1 MDDMGIEFLEQSRRA
16 AVKSFVHRW
25 TQTDTDK
32 DQSESR
38 FFSDLMSVY
47 LYISAAKIPYF
58 SAPFRFSVAI
68 LFLIATSVAQSPNVD
83 KIDPPSWWAQ
93 STINP
98 VRVLIR
104 GKNLTGAKLE
114 SNSPGIT
121 GSNIRTSA
129 NGNYLFADITIRQ
142 NLKAG
147 DYQIKITT
155 PGGSVTAP
163 FGIFTPM
170 PRSGNYSG
178 FSPDDVIYFLM
189 PDRFADG
196 DPTNNDPPKSKGLYD
211 RKKGRHYHGGDLQG
225 VIDKLPYLKSLG
237 TTAIWTTP
245 VYDNADRPDTMEV
258 YEGMPETTGYHGYG
272 AVDFYS
278 VDEHL
283 GDMAKLKEF
292 VQKVHAQGFVV
303 LQDQVVNH
311 TGPYHVWANDPPTP
325 TWFNG
330 TVENHLSNNWQ
341 KWTAMNPRASSQTQK
356 RNIDGWFIDIL
367 PDLNQ
372 NDPEVE
378 KYLIQNTLWWLS
390 QVGFDAVRMD
400 TLPHVP
406 RPFWEKWMTALKRE
420 FPKVNVLGELY
431 DGDPALL
438 AYFQGGRRGH
448 DGVDTK
454 LDTLYDFGLFYP
466 IRNAFGQG
474 QSIRQISQMFAHDWL
489 YPKPNVLVTFL
500 GVHDMPRFMD
510 EKGATTEGLKL
521 AQTLIMTSR
530 GTPLFYYGDELAMP
544 GGGDPDN
551 RRDFPGG
558 FPGDTRSAFTSGGRT
573 TKENDVW
580 NHLAKLG
587 ALRKTLEPL
596 RRGKT
601 FDLLDEEQQMAYA
614 RFTERDAVIV
624 AFNNDAKAIEV
635 SFDISMIKQIAPNAV
650 LTDALGKVSGTTAQ
664 NGFLRFTVPAR
675 TSTILTAK

>member
-1 MDDMGIEFLEQSRRA
+1 MKKALHSITILIFITLT
-16 AVKSFVHRW
+16 AVYTAHA
-25 TQTDTDK
+25 Q
-32 DQSESR
+32 
-38 FFSDLMSVY
+38 
-47 LYISAAKIPYF
+47 
-58 SAPFRFSVAI
+58 APAI
-68 LFLIATSVAQSPNVD
+68 Q
-83 KIDPPSWWAQ
+83 KMDPPSWWAG

-104 GKNLTGAKLE
+104 GTNLSGARVE
-114 SNSPGIT
+114 SVTPGIKA
-121 GSNIRTSA
+121 SNFKASA
-129 NGNYLFADITIRQ
+129 NGHYLFADIAIAESVKPGEYQ
-142 NLKAG
+142 LKVTNS
-147 DYQIKITT
+147 Q
-155 PGGSVTAP
+155 GSANAAFTV
-163 FGIFTPM
+163 FTPM
-170 PRSGNYSG
+170 PRYGNYSG
-178 FSPDDVIYFLM
+178 FSTDDVIYFLM

-196 DPTNNDPPKSKGLYD
+196 DPTNNDPAKSKGLYD

-225 VIDKLPYLKSLG
+225 VINKLPYLKSLG

-245 VYDNADRPDTMEV
+245 VYDNADRPDTKEV
-258 YEGMPETTGYHGYG
+258 YPGMPETTGYHGYG

-278 VDEHL
+278 IDEHL

-292 VQKVHAQGFVV
+292 VRKAHDQGLVV

-341 KWTAMNPRASSQTQK
+341 KWTSMNPRATAQTQK

-378 KYLIQNTLWWLS
+378 KYLIQNTLWWLA
-390 QVGFDAVRMD
+390 QVGFDSVRMD

-431 DGDPALL
+431 DSDPSLL

-466 IRNAFGQG
+466 IRNAFAQG
-474 QSIRQISQMFAHDWL
+474 KNIREVSQMFSHDWL

-510 EKGATTEGLKL
+510 EKGATAEGLKL

-530 GTPLFYYGDELAMP
+530 GTPLLYYGDEIAMP

-558 FPGDTRSAFTSGGRT
+558 FSGDTRNAFVSTGRT
-573 TKENDVW
+573 AAENDVW

-587 ALRKTLEPL
+587 ETRKKYVSL
-596 RRGKT
+596 RRGT
-601 FDLLDEEQQMAYA
+601 SLDLLDEEQQLAYA
-614 RFTERDAVIV
+614 RVTDKEAVIV
-624 AFNNDAKAIEV
+624 VFNNDIKPVEV
-635 SFDISMIKQIAPNAV
+635 SFDISMIKPIAAST
-650 LTDALGKVSGTTAQ
+650 LGDALGKLPDVKVS
-664 NGFLRFTVPAR
+664 NGMVKFTMPAR
-675 TSTILTAK
+675 TAGIFAAK